1 MSSSI
6 KKRGQKYLKRF
17 SRATLQASEDSKEH
31 IKENFIQRISHVE
44 NIRLLVLEWGLL
56 VTALIL
62 LAITQSLWFGESYA
76 EDVFVGGGN
85 YTEATLGNVN
95 SLNPLFATTDSE
107 KALSRLLFATISTVD
122 YSGHPGVGLAE
133 YISANEDG
141 RVWTMKLRDGLEWSD
156 GQPITNEDVLF
167 TLGLIQNPAVN
178 TIYDANLTNVK
189 ISENENREI
198 VFALPSTY
206 VDFISALNIPVVPK
220 HELDDT
226 DPKTLLE
233 DDFSNAPVT
242 SGAFSFNAL
251 QSTSSSSEKVYY
263 LSANPYY
270 YKGEA
275 MLNSFA
281 IHTYGT
287 REEII
292 NALNAGTVTATAELS
307 GADEYRVTSAQFQ
320 QKNSSLNSGAY
331 VFFNTAS
338 PTMKNIELR
347 AAIRQGIDIGAVRA
361 AAPNT
366 TKLEYPILDSQIHLS
381 AYPQLPPTDAGVA
394 TAKIAEIVGEEP
406 VTLEIATINS
416 GYLPSVA
423 NALADELT
431 KLGLKV
437 NVSVHEE
444 NQEFINNIVAKRS
457 YDILVYEVELG
468 ADPDPLAYYHSSQAS
483 SAGLNLS
490 NYRNSLV
497 DDLLLGAR
505 DTLDTELRAKKYE
518 TFLEYWVNDVPAI
531 GLYQP
536 NLTYYYNHNVRAY
549 GNNVRLVTALDRFT
563 DITDWAT
570 AKGTKNKTP

>member
-31 IKENFIQRISHVE
+31 IKENIIQRISHVE

-76 EDVFVGGGN
+76 EDVFVDGGN

-133 YISANEDG
+133 HISANEDG

-189 ISENENREI
+189 ISENENGEI

-270 YKGEA
+270 YKVKRCSIVLPYIP
-275 MLNSFA
+275 M
-281 IHTYGT
+281 
-287 REEII
+287 
-292 NALNAGTVTATAELS
+292 ALG
-307 GADEYRVTSAQFQ
+307 
-320 QKNSSLNSGAY
+320 
-331 VFFNTAS
+331 
-338 PTMKNIELR
+338 
-347 AAIRQGIDIGAVRA
+347 
-361 AAPNT
+361 
-366 TKLEYPILDSQIHLS
+366 
-381 AYPQLPPTDAGVA
+381 
-394 TAKIAEIVGEEP
+394 
-406 VTLEIATINS
+406 
-416 GYLPSVA
+416 
-423 NALADELT
+423 
-431 KLGLKV
+431 
-437 NVSVHEE
+437 
-444 NQEFINNIVAKRS
+444 KR
-457 YDILVYEVELG
+457 
-468 ADPDPLAYYHSSQAS
+468 
-483 SAGLNLS
+483 
-490 NYRNSLV
+490 
-497 DDLLLGAR
+497 
-505 DTLDTELRAKKYE
+505 
-518 TFLEYWVNDVPAI
+518 
-531 GLYQP
+531 
-536 NLTYYYNHNVRAY
+536 
-549 GNNVRLVTALDRFT
+549 
-563 DITDWAT
+563 
-570 AKGTKNKTP
+570 